1 MSEIKLYGDVVAE
14 DWWGD
19 GVTLASVESQLETAI
34 KDEPLLVRL
43 NTFGGDVDTGF
54 QIYAALRRF
63 ARDNGVRIQTRQD
76 GYCASIGTVI
86 FLAGDDRIGNKWS
99 EPFVHNAW
107 TMARGDSGE
116 MYKVAAE
123 LERVNDKIAKFYS
136 ERTTMAYETARQ
148 LMDSKTFI
156 TSEECMTYGFY
167 TQLEALE
174 TAYALYNYNN
184 NKPIKKEMKPEE
196 VKLIVEEQNTGL
208 FTAIKAWFKK
218 TTNFKNI
225 IRTDANGKQID
236 FPDVAEGVDPVVGD
250 TAVYVAG
257 GLPSGDVVMESG
269 QTFVFDAGTLTE
281 IKEPAPAP
289 EAPAPE
295 APADDSATVA
305 AIAKLNAD
313 NEALKNQLRSIQS
326 KLDGL
331 QPAEKPAPEGTPKAS
346 RSLSEIRK

>member
-19 GVTLASVESQLETAI
+19 GVTLESVESQLDTAA
-34 KDEPLLVRL
+34 KDETLLVRI

-107 TMARGDSGE
+107 TMAIGDSGE

-123 LERVNDKIAKFYS
+123 LERVNDKIARFYS
-136 ERTTMAYETARQ
+136 ERTTMDYDRARQ
-148 LMDSKTFI
+148 MMENETFI
-156 TSEECMTYGFY
+156 TAEECMIYGFY
-167 TQLEALE
+167 TELEVLE
-174 TAYALYNYNN
+174 TAYALYNYQ
-184 NKPIKKEMKPEE
+184 NKPIKEKMKPEE
-196 VKLIVEEQNTGL
+196 VKQIVDEQNTGL
-208 FTAIKAWFKK
+208 FAAIKAWFKK

-225 IRTDANGKQID
+225 IRTDAEGNQID
-236 FPDVAEGVDPVVGD
+236 FPDVPEGVDPVVGD

-257 GLPSGDVVMESG
+257 GIPSGDVVMESG
-269 QTFVFDAGTLTE
+269 QTFVFDNGTLTE
-281 IKEPAPAP
+281 IREPEP
-289 EAPAPE
+289 EPQPE
-295 APADDSATVA
+295 PEPAPADDSATNA
-305 AIAKLNAD
+305 AIAQLKAD

-326 KLDGL
+326 KLDSF
-331 QPAEKPAPEGTPKAS
+331 QPAEPAEPVGTPRNS
-346 RSLSEIRK
+346 RPLSEIRK